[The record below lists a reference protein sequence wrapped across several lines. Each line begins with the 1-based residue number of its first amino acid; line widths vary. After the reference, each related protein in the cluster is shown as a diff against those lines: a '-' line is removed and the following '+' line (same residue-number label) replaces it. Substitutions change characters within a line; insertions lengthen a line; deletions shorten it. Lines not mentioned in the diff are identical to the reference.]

1 MTEIFLLLMIIAV
14 LGVWVARLSR
24 KVIQL
29 EYEICTAQLHFEK
42 EYREVLLIV
51 QKGIN
56 DNSQAYCGLTSL
68 MAKHTAENMRNIAQ
82 LQKSFIEYR
91 QLINNIVLD
100 QGRYIK
106 KGE

>member
-14 LGVWVARLSR
+14 LGVWVASLSR
-24 KVIQL
+24 KVTQL

-42 EYREVLLIV
+42 QFKDVMRIIQEGVV
-51 QKGIN
+51 TN
-56 DNSQAYCGLTSL
+56 NQAYCGLTSL
-68 MAKHTAENMRNIAQ
+68 MAKHTAENMKNIAQ
-82 LQKSFIEYR
+82 LQKSFLEYR

>member
-24 KVIQL
+24 KVTQL

-42 EYREVLLIV
+42 EYREVLQIV
-51 QKGIN
+51 QKGIV
-56 DNSQAYCGLTSL
+56 DNSQAYCGLTNL
-68 MAKHTAENMRNIAQ
+68 MAKHTAENMKNIAQ

-91 QLINNIVLD
+91 RVINNIVLYQD
-100 QGRYIK
+100 RYTK
-106 KGE
+106 KEE

>member
-24 KVIQL
+24 KVTQL
-29 EYEICTAQLHFEK
+29 EYEICAAQLHFKKQFKDVMRIIQEG
-42 EYREVLLIV
+42 VV
-51 QKGIN
+51 TN
-56 DNSQAYCGLTSL
+56 NQAYCDLADLVSKYT
-68 MAKHTAENMRNIAQ
+68 KENMRNIAQ